1 MTDKPTETPPEKTPH
16 EPADTSPTKVDRP
29 GFDIGGASGDGNAG
43 TGVGLGPDGGESPED
58 RRLPGRRG
66 KGPYPTPSPI

>member
-1 MTDKPTETPPEKTPH
+1 MTDKPTKTP
-16 EPADTSPTKVDRP
+16 PADTPPAKVDRP

-43 TGVGLGPDGGESPED
+43 TGVGLGPDAGESAEE

-66 KGPYPTPSPI
+66 KGPYPTPSPT